1 MTDALASPTPSQ
13 MVPGDFA
20 EKAMASLM
28 SMHTELM
35 DEKERR
41 VELYRKLM
49 EREQTVAELRMYIRL
64 LEEKLEPKPEPVA
77 QVSRPQPVAAPVREV
92 HVSVTPVEPQPYPQQ
107 SAQPHPLPHYS
118 REAVPVSAYTREPN
132 IAPPLPPRVARPK
145 VDGWKTW

>member
-1 MTDALASPTPSQ
+1 MTDTLAAPVSAQ

-64 LEEKLEPKPEPVA
+64 LEEKLDPKTEHAVP
-77 QVSRPQPVAAPVREV
+77 VSRPQPPAAPVREV
-92 HVSVTPVEPQPYPQQ
+92 HV
-107 SAQPHPLPHYS
+107 A
-118 REAVPVSAYTREPN
+118 AVPVRPYVPPPVQPAPPSIPISAYTREPN
-132 IAPPLPPRVARPK
+132 VAPPLPPRVARPK